1 MISYNTSTGL
11 SYNANAG
18 TNGITQNFITTVNNP
33 VGNGV
38 VDMVQQA
45 ILDASRLGHNL
56 VPAGS
61 L

>member
-11 SYNANAG
+11 NYNANAG
-18 TNGITQNFITTVNNP
+18 NKGITQNFNTTVVNP